1 MISFDNFTM
10 QEGIP
15 IYLQIVRHIKRGIVS
30 GSIVNADEVP
40 SRRLLSALLGVNPNT
55 IQKAYRLLEDEKLM
69 ESHSGAKSYM
79 RLDGETVERVRRQLL
94 ESDAVNIVDTL
105 KGMGLTKQQAL
116 LLIENYWE
124 DR

>member
-1 MISFDNFTM
+1 MISFENFTM

-116 LLIENYWE
+116 FLIENYWE
-124 DR
+124 DT

>member
-40 SRRLLSALLGVNPNT
+40 SRRLLSALIGVNPNT

>member
-1 MISFDNFTM
+1 MISFENFTM

-40 SRRLLSALLGVNPNT
+40 SRRLLSTLLGVNPNT

>member
-55 IQKAYRLLEDEKLM
+55 IQKAYRMLEDEKLM

>member
-1 MISFDNFTM
+1 MISFENFTM

-69 ESHSGAKSYM
+69 ECHSGAKSYM